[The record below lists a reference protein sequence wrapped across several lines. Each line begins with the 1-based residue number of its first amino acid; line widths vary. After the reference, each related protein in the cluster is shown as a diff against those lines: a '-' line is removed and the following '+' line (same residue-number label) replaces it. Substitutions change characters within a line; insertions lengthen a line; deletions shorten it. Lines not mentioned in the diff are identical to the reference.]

1 MKKYKIVN
9 EICSKCFLKFE
20 QNSKK
25 QVIEVEYDN
34 FLYLLFFDKKELVE
48 LKKFSFNENKWDW
61 QEVDVDV
68 NLFNV
73 VSILT
78 KDLFEN
84 DTK

>member
-1 MKKYKIVN
+1 M
-9 EICSKCFLKFE
+9 E

-48 LKKFSFNENKWDW
+48 LKKFRFDENKWDW

-73 VSILT
+73 IEILT
-78 KDLFEN
+78 KDLFEY